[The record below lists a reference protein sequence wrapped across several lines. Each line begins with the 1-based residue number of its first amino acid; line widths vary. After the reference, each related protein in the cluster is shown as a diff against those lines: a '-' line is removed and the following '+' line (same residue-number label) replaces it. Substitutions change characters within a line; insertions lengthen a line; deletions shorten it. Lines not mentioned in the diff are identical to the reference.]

1 MAMETCSMIDDQH
14 RFSLRTDLSLHEI
27 YKTRLVRVDLGP
39 RIVQDPFQRCIN
51 KCLRWCRY
59 RRLSVNH
66 DRERGAPRTHSDR
79 ATHKWSYQNT
89 VELADTLW
97 RVLVALAANFFIL
110 VPLAILSYEPN
121 RGTQLIIVT
130 VWVAVFSFLTSI
142 LFKASTQAIVAVI
155 AAYAAVLSVFI
166 SNAPAN

>member
-1 MAMETCSMIDDQH
+1 
-14 RFSLRTDLSLHEI
+14 
-27 YKTRLVRVDLGP
+27 
-39 RIVQDPFQRCIN
+39 
-51 KCLRWCRY
+51 
-59 RRLSVNH
+59 
-66 DRERGAPRTHSDR
+66 
-79 ATHKWSYQNT
+79 

-97 RVLVALAANFFIL
+97 RVLVALVANFFIL